1 VTNARRGL
9 ACGILAL
16 SLLAS
21 CATPGPSGDPRVLAL
36 DDEGLR
42 VSVPADWEAMRSG
55 DVGFA
60 SGRVLF
66 YVSNRAL
73 QADCGQ
79 EGGEQD
85 CTLPVRALDDGGVLL
100 LWATS
105 ACAGVVCNLP
115 DGDRRLISGREAAA
129 APRTGMCE
137 PIGATEEEVYAVTVT
152 PQRVDWIVIC
162 ARSPG
167 DEERADLASILDGV
181 DWRTP

>member
-1 VTNARRGL
+1 VTKARRCL

-21 CATPGPSGDPRVLAL
+21 CATPGASGGPRVLAL
-36 DDEGLR
+36 DAEGLR
-42 VSVPADWEAMRSG
+42 VSMPADWEAMRSG

-60 SGRVLF
+60 SGRVLS
-66 YVSNRAL
+66 YMSNRAL

-79 EGGEQD
+79 EGGEQA
-85 CTLPVRALDDGGVLL
+85 CTLPVRALDNGGVLL

-129 APRTGMCE
+129 ATTVPACLYTRRLPAAPNAVHPIRAVSSDDRRTSPRR
-137 PIGATEEEVYAVTVT
+137 PT
-152 PQRVDWIVIC
+152 P
-162 ARSPG
+162 A
-167 DEERADLASILDGV
+167 GV
-181 DWRTP
+181 FVPAGRPS